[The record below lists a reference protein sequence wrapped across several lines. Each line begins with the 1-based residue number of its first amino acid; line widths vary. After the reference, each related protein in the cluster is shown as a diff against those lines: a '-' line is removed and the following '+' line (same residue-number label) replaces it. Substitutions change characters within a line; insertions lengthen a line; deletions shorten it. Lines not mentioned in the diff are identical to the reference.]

1 MSHISYNKQWQDAQ
15 IAMVDMLAI
24 ETPEQP
30 RLPENDINAA
40 FQLVA
45 TMFVKYVQIFRRLE
59 QCYDQIVHP
68 QKRRLIRVVLD
79 GCMGRIIEL
88 KHEMISMDY
97 SEYHYFDDILADLK
111 LTPNDLDIPIPNY
124 FVLERAQAIEKRER
138 LLGQI
143 LARMTL
149 ENETQDTSSIM
160 TMDDAIRIIQ
170 SHERARQGRL
180 RAKQIG
186 ELRLND
192 QRARQRANMGESKMD
207 KVLAATIIQKYYRRH
222 VVRREAMPTFHKDP
236 LKRLLADVRAHED
249 ERRKRQEKHEIAYQQ
264 ALVAT
269 REKIKQTEG
278 PDMKERLQDQIR
290 QWFIECRNV
299 SQKFPDF
306 PDEDDGG
313 SNKIFEK
320 KTVEEIQEDL
330 DAKLESKGKGKGD
343 KKGKKGK
350 KGKKEKKG
358 KKGKKGK
365 KKKKG
370 DDEEGWTLPES
381 QFVTEMM
388 KPSTQTY
395 QSFWETRDESNNFEQ
410 NHDNEIVKEE
420 KRTEVQE
427 EIRIEVDALM
437 REELKNLKAAI
448 DKTKDKKKKKKKKK
462 AKKKKKKKEK
472 DLTPDR
478 TIESLYE
485 ELVMNRIIIRPPKVT
500 LNDFLGDF
508 NYLPSLIRQA
518 KHEPMPTMYDVKQ
531 LTALYGIL
539 PFGSEKVHEIAPQVK
554 GLLICGPRGCGKH
567 MLLHAICNELG
578 ANLFDISPQNIYE
591 TYREKEGIKMLMH
604 LCSKVGKALQPT
616 VIFIND
622 CEKLFKKKL
631 KPEEKQFEPKRLAK
645 ALPKWL
651 KTIKPGDRVLL
662 VGISHEPYQGVV
674 KPMMK
679 AFQRVIL
686 LPRPEYGTRLLLWKT
701 LIPKYGG
708 IITPA
713 LDLTSLAK
721 LSDSYAPGHIHDTI
735 VETLTERRLVKMSK
749 HPLQASDFIPG
760 LAHHNAIYKEE
771 EDAYKSW
778 WKKTPLGKKRERF
791 LEDQEEGGGDG
802 KGKKDKKGGGK
813 GKGKKGKG
821 KKKK

>member
-30 RLPENDINAA
+30 RGPENDINAA

-45 TMFVKYVQIFRRLE
+45 TMFVKYVQIFRKLE

-68 QKRRLIRVVLD
+68 QKRRLIRIVLD

-111 LTPNDLDIPIPNY
+111 LTPNDLEIPIPNY

-149 ENETQDTSSIM
+149 DTETQETTGIM

-207 KVLAATIIQKYYRRH
+207 KVLAATIIQKYYRRY

-249 ERRKRQEKHEIAYQQ
+249 ERRKRQEKHEITYQQ
-264 ALVAT
+264 ALIAT

-290 QWFIECRNV
+290 QCKVVLSFCRNV

-350 KGKKEKKG
+350 KGKK
-358 KKGKKGK
+358 
-365 KKKKG
+365 KKKG
-370 DDEEGWTLPES
+370 DDEEGWALPES
-381 QFVTEMM
+381 QFVTEMI
-388 KPSTQTY
+388 KPSTGTY

-410 NHDNEIVKEE
+410 NHDSEIVKEE

-448 DKTKDKKKKKKKKK
+448 DKSKEKKKKKKKKK

-485 ELVMNRIIIRPPKVT
+485 ELVMNRIIIRPPKVA

-539 PFGSEKVHEIAPQVK
+539 PFGSEKVHELAPQIK

-616 VIFIND
+616 IILIND

-679 AFQRVIL
+679 AFQRAIL

-708 IITPA
+708 IITPV

-735 VETLTERRLVKMSK
+735 VETLTERRLSKMSK